1 MNDLQIFSNPEFGKV
16 RTINVDGEPWFVGI
30 DVAKSL
36 GYQKPLDAVNTNVD
50 EMDSALMGVIDSLGR
65 NQQTKCINE
74 SGLYTLILG
83 SKLEGAKRFRHWITH
98 DVIPSIRKT
107 GSYSMQ
113 QKPMTQLEIIAAQ
126 AQALVE
132 QERKIAEHE
141 NQLAAIEA
149 HQDDADKRI
158 AKMENK
164 IVDVAEAFKAP
175 SFHPDTWQKDT
186 NESINQIVQA
196 NGLNHQKYRE
206 SLYSRLESIAGVN
219 LRKRQTRAKTRM
231 ADAGA
236 TKTQLS
242 EVSKLSIVA
251 RDKKLRVIF
260 DGILREERA
269 HNIVVA

>member
-1 MNDLQIFSNPEFGKV
+1 MNELQIFKNSKFGEIRIIREGDKV
-16 RTINVDGEPWFVGI
+16 LFCGADITKALGYVKTSDAINRHCKGAVKRGTPTASGIQEMLFIPVGDI
-30 DVAKSL
+30 YRLAAKSH
-36 GYQKPLDAVNTNVD
+36 
-50 EMDSALMGVIDSLGR
+50 
-65 NQQTKCINE
+65 
-74 SGLYTLILG
+74 
-83 SKLEGAKRFRHWITH
+83 LEGADEFEHWIF
-98 DVIPSIRKT
+98 DEVIPAVLLT

-113 QKPMTQLEIIAAQ
+113 KKPMTELEILAAST
-126 AQALVE
+126 QALVDH
-132 QERKIAEHE
+132 ERQLKAHE
-141 NQLAAIEA
+141 DQLAAIEA
-149 HQDDADKRI
+149 HQDDADKRLDTVE
-158 AKMENK
+158 KK
-164 IVDVAEAFKAP
+164 IVKAAEAFSAP

-231 ADAGA
+231 SEAGA
-236 TKTQLS
+236 TKTQLA